1 VHARG
6 GGGEGGSLA
15 EEGCCEGDAVELH
28 GCNGLLLLISNIY
41 CCTFKIATLRITII
55 IH

>member
-1 VHARG
+1 MHASG